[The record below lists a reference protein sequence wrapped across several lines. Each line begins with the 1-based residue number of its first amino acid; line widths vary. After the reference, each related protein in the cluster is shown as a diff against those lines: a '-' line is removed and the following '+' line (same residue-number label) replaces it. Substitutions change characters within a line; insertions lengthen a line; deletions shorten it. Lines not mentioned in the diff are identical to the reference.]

1 MLGTVVLV
9 YEFRPSQPWNFSNR
23 TFFGIMFTKIN
34 VVPSAQH
41 TALYPCKEQMWYSFD
56 LSIWHS
62 VYGIHNYRPPRQ
74 NLFHEDM
81 LGGNCRNVPIDDTT
95 KSDIHFASTGIY
107 GNSWIIED
115 GINIGDGYNLLC
127 YIGLISCLRSNLI
140 TEPKHPP
147 QRLSTITSFV
157 NIFHLLVVQVT
168 FTCSDLQPSNQIMA
182 AICSILSMIFDSSK
196 WAISVFR

>member
-1 MLGTVVLV
+1 MLFHLHSILLCTRAKNKCGIVLICLYGIAYMV
-9 YEFRPSQPWNFSNR
+9 YITIDLPDR
-23 TFFGIMFTKIN
+23 ICFTKICWEET
-34 VVPSAQH
+34 V
-41 TALYPCKEQMWYSFD
+41 E
-56 LSIWHS
+56 
-62 VYGIHNYRPPRQ
+62 
-74 NLFHEDM
+74 
-81 LGGNCRNVPIDDTT
+81 NVPIDDTT

-127 YIGLISCLRSNLI
+127 FIGLISCLRSNLI

-168 FTCSDLQPSNQIMA
+168 FTCSDLQPSNSDHGSHMFRYSA
-182 AICSILSMIFDSSK
+182 WYSIVLNELFLYLDN
-196 WAISVFR
+196 